1 MWLSFCQYAFASIV
15 LYFLLMLVVYGV
27 GRMFG
32 LGLKR
37 SIAPPKLMEKEKQL
51 NEAK

>member
-1 MWLSFCQYAFASIV
+1 MWLDACQYVFAGIV
-15 LYFLLMLVVYGV
+15 LYFLLMLIVYGT

-51 NEAK
+51 HEAK